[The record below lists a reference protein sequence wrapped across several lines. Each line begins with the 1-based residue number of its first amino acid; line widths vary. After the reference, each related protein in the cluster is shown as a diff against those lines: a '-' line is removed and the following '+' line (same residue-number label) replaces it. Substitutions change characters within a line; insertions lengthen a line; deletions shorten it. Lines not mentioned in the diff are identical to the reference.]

1 MAIGLFNKSGFDAI
15 TIYTT
20 QMNSILE
27 LISTWPTFSDYTQK
41 LQRLMPNLI
50 ERARSAFEP
59 SAGCGFNALIHGDLW
74 TANVLF
80 KHPPTMAIDL
90 KLIDFQFSC
99 WSSPTIDLHFLLN
112 TSMCYELHVTHL
124 HELIRWYYGELVNAL
139 TQLDYV
145 KHIPTVDE
153 FNAEFKKRNIIGE
166 LLIWILSVNQQN
178 VNIFL
183 LSFEQ
188 AS

>member
-59 SAGCGFNALIHGDLW
+59 SGVTLGETRKN
-74 TANVLF
+74 
-80 KHPPTMAIDL
+80 
-90 KLIDFQFSC
+90 
-99 WSSPTIDLHFLLN
+99 LLAVG
-112 TSMCYELHVTHL
+112 SMH
-124 HELIRWYYGELVNAL
+124 
-139 TQLDYV
+139 
-145 KHIPTVDE
+145 
-153 FNAEFKKRNIIGE
+153 
-166 LLIWILSVNQQN
+166 
-178 VNIFL
+178 
-183 LSFEQ
+183 
-188 AS
+188 